1 MSFDLDDEENEAT
14 RKMNGASKERKDE
27 NHLDK
32 ASVKEIWTR
41 TLYLNI
47 SMA

>member
-27 NHLDK
+27 NSNRFSK
-32 ASVKEIWTR
+32 TR
-41 TLYLNI
+41 NRLRRR
-47 SMA
+47 